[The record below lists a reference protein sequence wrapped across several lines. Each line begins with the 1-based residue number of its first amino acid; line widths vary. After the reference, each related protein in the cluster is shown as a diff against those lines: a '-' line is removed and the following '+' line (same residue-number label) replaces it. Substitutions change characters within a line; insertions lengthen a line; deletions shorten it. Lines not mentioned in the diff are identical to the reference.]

1 MTVQPP
7 PPGART
13 GRLRAALWRFHT
25 LGLADRIFGGLP
37 APYILA
43 RPFCGRTL
51 YVDVARA
58 NPQRLLWLEGERFVG
73 ERRLLRR
80 LVRPGWSVAD
90 VGANIG
96 YYALLFA
103 EAVGPAG
110 RVACIEPE
118 PDNLAELR
126 RNVETNRLPGTD
138 VFPVAVGSSAG
149 TVSLRAG
156 INGAVMADGSGEI
169 EVPLRTLD
177 ELLADRPVDFIKIDV
192 EGYEGHVLDGAAR
205 LLESRRPTLFVEI
218 HPGFLAPP
226 HTVDGLLERLGAL
239 YPGIELW
246 EIAPQSTFL
255 QKVRARYLGGSVR
268 RVPDREALLTDCR
281 AGRRDEPFWAVCRRA
296 ETAGDAG

>member
-1 MTVQPP
+1 MTARTP
-7 PPGART
+7 PPGARA

-25 LGLADRIFGGLP
+25 LALAHRIFDGLP

-73 ERRLLRR
+73 ERQLLRR

-96 YYALLFA
+96 YCALLFA

-110 RVACIEPE
+110 RLACIEPE

-126 RNVETNRLPGTD
+126 RNVEGNRLAQAEI
-138 VFPVAVGSSAG
+138 FPVAVGASAG

-156 INGAVMADGSGEI
+156 INGSVMDDGSGEVQ
-169 EVPLRTLD
+169 VPLRTLD
-177 ELLADRPVDFIKIDV
+177 ALLADRPVDFLKIDV

-205 LLESRRPTLFVEI
+205 LLQEQRPTLFVEI

-226 HTVDGLLERLGAL
+226 TTVDGLLARLGAL
-239 YPGIELW
+239 YPRIELW
-246 EIAPQSTFL
+246 EIAPQSTFTGKL
-255 QKVRARYLGGSVR
+255 RARYLGAAVR
-268 RVPDREALLTDCR
+268 PIPDREALLAACH
-281 AGRRDEPFWAVCRRA
+281 AGRRAEPFWAVCRAPRG
-296 ETAGDAG
+296 EGG